1 MSANPS
7 TETIR
12 ADDFVEYFLFP
23 DTSANGEN
31 AEEFLNTF
39 LNDVSN
45 SIKSFVENYIWHKDA
60 FRLIARWGNSN
71 LLNEN
76 VSENDGEFCGISQK
90 PNSIQI
96 PFHFHR

>member
-23 DTSANGEN
+23 DTSANGVNNAN

-45 SIKSFVENYIWHKDA
+45 GIKSFIDNYIWHKDA
-60 FRLIARWGNSN
+60 FHLISRWGNSN

-76 VSENDGEFCGISQK
+76 VSENDGEFCRIS
-90 PNSIQI
+90 
-96 PFHFHR
+96 